1 MWKVEWTH
9 LLLKCSSHWDI
20 TFTFP
25 RGRIWCHFFIVTRQH
40 NTKQSKIMNKSW
52 GSLQLKWQR
61 KTRQGDKPFHI
72 SEVLVS
78 SQDHF
83 YSWLCEKQ
91 THPWRCSL
99 QLPPE
104 VQLIHS
110 TLKTLLCT
118 HDSTE
123 RNHDQLLFRG
133 STTPA
138 SLCFPHPTP
147 LPLHSRLSGV
157 GERFQSRESADEL
170 EVTRV
175 WNCPALTLEACTHR
189 DKCGAQP
196 LRLATR
202 QPWQE
207 PKATG
212 ALLWWS

>member
-1 MWKVEWTH
+1 
-9 LLLKCSSHWDI
+9 
-20 TFTFP
+20 
-25 RGRIWCHFFIVTRQH
+25 
-40 NTKQSKIMNKSW
+40 MNKSW
-52 GSLQLKWQR
+52 SSLQLKWQR
-61 KTRQGDKPFHI
+61 KTRQGCKPFHI

-83 YSWLCEKQ
+83 YSCLCEKQ
-91 THPWRCSL
+91 THLWRCWL

-104 VQLIHS
+104 VQHDTQPPES

-118 HDSTE
+118 HGSTE
-123 RNHDQLLFRG
+123 RTHDQLLSLG
-133 STTPA
+133 STIPA
-138 SLCFPHPTP
+138 SQCFRYLTP
-147 LPLHSRLSGV
+147 LPLYSRLSGV
-157 GERFQSRESADEL
+157 GERFQSRVSTDEL
-170 EVTRV
+170 ELTRV

-196 LRLATR
+196 LRLATL

>member
-1 MWKVEWTH
+1 MNASPLEVFFTLGHNLYFSKGPH
-9 LLLKCSSHWDI
+9 LMPFLHCNK
-20 TFTFP
+20 TA
-25 RGRIWCHFFIVTRQH
+25 QH
-40 NTKQSKIMNKSW
+40 KTKQNNEQKLEQPPAEMTKEN
-52 GSLQLKWQR
+52 
-61 KTRQGDKPFHI
+61 KTRDKPFHI

-118 HDSTE
+118 HGSTE

-138 SLCFPHPTP
+138 SLCFPHPTS

-157 GERFQSRESADEL
+157 GERFQSRESADGL

-175 WNCPALTLEACTHR
+175 WNCPALALEACTRR